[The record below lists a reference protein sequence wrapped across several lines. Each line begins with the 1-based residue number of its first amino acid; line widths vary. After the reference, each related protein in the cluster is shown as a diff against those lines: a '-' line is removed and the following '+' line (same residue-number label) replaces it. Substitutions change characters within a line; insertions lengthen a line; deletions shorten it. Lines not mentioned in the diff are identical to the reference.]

1 MFFKFVLFLTTLIFL
16 TGCEEDP
23 NKITFDR
30 SIFRECMGLAISLRS
45 VQFQNQMLPTHDLEI
60 EDDGVVRESLIRCE
74 GIATIHSDV
83 IVIDSDVKPTV
94 VVKEQKHV

>member
-16 TGCEEDP
+16 TGCEG
-23 NKITFDR
+23 IT
-30 SIFRECMGLAISLRS
+30 
-45 VQFQNQMLPTHDLEI
+45 
-60 EDDGVVRESLIRCE
+60 
-74 GIATIHSDV
+74 TIHSDV